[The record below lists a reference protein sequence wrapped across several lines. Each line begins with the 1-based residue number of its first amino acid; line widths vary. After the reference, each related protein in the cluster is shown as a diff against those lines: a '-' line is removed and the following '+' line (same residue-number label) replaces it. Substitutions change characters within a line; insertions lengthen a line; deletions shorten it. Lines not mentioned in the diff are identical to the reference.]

1 MQEKTENRHMVDILF
16 VLTLFCVFALCAL
29 TLVTLGANVYQR
41 TVDHMES
48 NFESR
53 TPTSYITQKVRQAD
67 WENGVYVTQFDGIE
81 ALLMKQ
87 TIQETEYYT
96 YIYEY
101 EGYLCELFTRAD
113 LDMSASAGNQIVPIR
128 SFHVAKENPHLISLD
143 ITTDNRESLHFTIC
157 TRSRNEEDS

>member
-1 MQEKTENRHMVDILF
+1 MQEKTESRHMVDILF

-87 TIQETEYYT
+87 TIQETSDPKML
-96 YIYEY
+96 
-101 EGYLCELFTRAD
+101 LCERQSLIAQGICPKM
-113 LDMSASAGNQIVPIR
+113 LVCLAIV
-128 SFHVAKENPHLISLD
+128 SK
-143 ITTDNRESLHFTIC
+143 
-157 TRSRNEEDS
+157 

>member
-1 MQEKTENRHMVDILF
+1 MPNRTENRHMVDILF

-48 NFESR
+48 NYESR
-53 TPTSYITQKVRQAD
+53 TPTSYITQKIRQAD
-67 WENGVYVTQFDGIE
+67 WEDAVYVTQFDGVE

-87 TIQETEYYT
+87 SIQDIEYHT

-113 LDMSASAGNQIVPIR
+113 LEMSASAGNQIIPIR
-128 SFHVAKENPHLISLD
+128 SFHVEKENAQLITFE
-143 ITTDNRESLHFTIC
+143 ITTENREVLHFSIC